1 MDARDSE
8 IEKLYRMLQEKESL
22 LEQQAA
28 SLQQLTGQLE
38 SANEKLAEIEAQ
50 HVATT
55 EQFSLSIEEKNQEIR
70 LLQAKIKQL
79 LRTVRGSRQE
89 RITERSL
96 RVCVVRRPSERNS
109 NVFYDLQT
117 NKSGQA

>member
-79 LRTVRGSRQE
+79 LRTVRGSR
-89 RITERSL
+89 
-96 RVCVVRRPSERNS
+96 
-109 NVFYDLQT
+109 
-117 NKSGQA
+117 